1 MSPGRTI
8 ETWRWRQA
16 FANPSPR
23 REFSRYSEYLTG
35 SFRSQPSSTGGSLEN
50 SRVGNREFENGLQ
63 GSHAALSGFFT
74 TLSSLMGYEGAA
86 GTDGPQEG
94 SIADDGTDDV
104 PPITNA
110 ELVQLRVRV
119 ITLENLVITLLVRAS
134 NRQLI
139 LAA

>member
-1 MSPGRTI
+1 
-8 ETWRWRQA
+8 
-16 FANPSPR
+16 
-23 REFSRYSEYLTG
+23 
-35 SFRSQPSSTGGSLEN
+35 
-50 SRVGNREFENGLQ
+50 
-63 GSHAALSGFFT
+63 
-74 TLSSLMGYEGAA
+74 MGYEGAA